1 FATIVAFVVGY
12 AVIAWFMK
20 FITTKSF
27 MPFVIY
33 RILLGIVLFALVGTD
48 TLSPHAGE
56 SAG

>member
-1 FATIVAFVVGY
+1 MT
-12 AVIAWFMK
+12 

-33 RILLGIVLFALVGTD
+33 RILLGIALFALVSAGVP
-48 TLSPHAGE
+48 SPHAGE

>member
-1 FATIVAFVVGY
+1 
-12 AVIAWFMK
+12 MK

-33 RILLGIVLFALVGTD
+33 RVLLGVLLFALVGAGA
-48 TLSPHAGE
+48 LSPHAGE

>member
-1 FATIVAFVVGY
+1 
-12 AVIAWFMK
+12 MR

-33 RILLGIVLFALVGTD
+33 RILLGILIFALVWSGA
-48 TLSPHAGE
+48 LSPHAGE